1 MPRGTGHS
9 PRSLGASVSLCPRFS
24 KTISNSKARRWE
36 HVPHGGPSPSGHWP
50 GPLRPGFC
58 HFSCAIEVGGCPK
71 PVPGAVAACP
81 PAGLR
86 WPFSFF
92 PPSRPFCPVWTPRG
106 ASAAS
111 QSQQRGPPV
120 RSLFQGVGV
129 SCPSPPASSL
139 PRPPAGEEETFRRPE
154 PAPASE
160 RHFFVSR
167 TPYPCRRVFLGVEV
181 DVLVDRNRNSSL
193 REPGRPPLPTARHQ
207 THPLEVTSPLP
218 DMLEKAPPVTVTGPC
233 PSCPPASLNF
243 PAARETVACEVW
255 LTHFQTSAQA
265 PSGAEERPRG
275 ASHTERGRGEGLHGS
290 RTRSAHTSAWHPVS
304 RGGLSL
310 IPPPR
315 APEARVLE
323 RRREGSGWAPGPVP
337 RAAV

>member
-1 MPRGTGHS
+1 MSTATSCPTHTRPRHRRRVKTVRGRTPGS
-9 PRSLGASVSLCPRFS
+9 CLGGRATRPGPLAPRFLS
-24 KTISNSKARRWE
+24 VLVSQRRS
-36 HVPHGGPSPSGHWP
+36 VTQRPIAGSTCLMAAPPPSGHWP

-58 HFSCAIEVGGCPK
+58 HFSRAIEVGGCPK

-86 WPFSFF
+86 RPFSFF
-92 PPSRPFCPVWTPRG
+92 LPSRPFCPVWTPRG

-160 RHFFVSR
+160 HHFFVSR
-167 TPYPCRRVFLGVEV
+167 TPCPCRRVFLGVEV

-193 REPGRPPLPTARHQ
+193 WEPGRPPLPTARHQ

-243 PAARETVACEVW
+243 PAARETVVREVW

-275 ASHTERGRGEGLHGS
+275 ASHTERG
-290 RTRSAHTSAWHPVS
+290 
-304 RGGLSL
+304 
-310 IPPPR
+310 
-315 APEARVLE
+315 
-323 RRREGSGWAPGPVP
+323 
-337 RAAV
+337 

>member
-1 MPRGTGHS
+1 MP
-9 PRSLGASVSLCPRFS
+9 
-24 KTISNSKARRWE
+24 ARW
-36 HVPHGGPSPSGHWP
+36 PSPALLLLPPQPSVLPCVDPTGSI
-50 GPLRPGFC
+50 RRQ
-58 HFSCAIEVGGCPK
+58 PK
-71 PVPGAVAACP
+71 SAA
-81 PAGLR
+81 R
-86 WPFSFF
+86 
-92 PPSRPFCPVWTPRG
+92 PSR
-106 ASAAS
+106 
-111 QSQQRGPPV
+111 

-243 PAARETVACEVW
+243 PAARETVVREVW

-275 ASHTERGRGEGLHGS
+275 ASHTERGRGEGSHG
-290 RTRSAHTSAWHPVS
+290 VS
-304 RGGLSL
+304 YLLCSHIRLA
-310 IPPPR
+310 PR
-315 APEARVLE
+315 
-323 RRREGSGWAPGPVP
+323 VP
-337 RAAV
+337 RGPLVNPAAPCTRGQGAGASP

>member
-1 MPRGTGHS
+1 M
-9 PRSLGASVSLCPRFS
+9 
-24 KTISNSKARRWE
+24 
-36 HVPHGGPSPSGHWP
+36 PHGGPSPER
-50 GPLRPGFC
+50 PLARASAAWILPFQPR
-58 HFSCAIEVGGCPK
+58 HRGGRLSQ
-71 PVPGAVAACP
+71 ACP
-81 PAGLR
+81 GSRHRVPAR
-86 WPFSFF
+86 WPSPALLFL

-243 PAARETVACEVW
+243 PAARETIVHEVW

-265 PSGAEERPRG
+265 PGAEERPRG

-315 APEARVLE
+315 AAR
-323 RRREGSGWAPGPVP
+323 GQGAGASP
-337 RAAV
+337 

>member
-1 MPRGTGHS
+1 MAAP
-9 PRSLGASVSLCPRFS
+9 LL
-24 KTISNSKARRWE
+24 
-36 HVPHGGPSPSGHWP
+36 SGHWP

-58 HFSCAIEVGGCPK
+58 HFSRAIEVGGCPK

-120 RSLFQGVGV
+120 RSLFQGVGA

-167 TPYPCRRVFLGVEV
+167 TPCPCRRVFLGVEV

-243 PAARETVACEVW
+243 PAARETVVREVW
-255 LTHFQTSAQA
+255 PTHFQTSAQA
-265 PSGAEERPRG
+265 PGAEERPRG
-275 ASHTERGRGEGLHGS
+275 ASHTERGRGEG
-290 RTRSAHTSAWHPVS
+290 S
-304 RGGLSL
+304 RGVSYLLCSHIRL
-310 IPPPR
+310 APR
-315 APEARVLE
+315 
-323 RRREGSGWAPGPVP
+323 VP
-337 RAAV
+337 RGPLVNPAAPCTRGQGAGASP